1 MQFDGFQC
9 GVWVCWAVNLLISV
23 TVDDQAWTAPHL
35 TSLLNETVSVNL
47 TSVRVREGGLRF
59 IEEVRVSFV
68 NSIMRAASAGSLLV
82 DYIEAVAAA
91 PLS

>member
-1 MQFDGFQC
+1 MQFDCFQC
-9 GVWVCWAVNLLISV
+9 GVWVCWVVNLLISA
-23 TVDDQAWTAPHL
+23 VDGQAWTAPYL
-35 TSLLNETVSVNL
+35 TNLLNEAVSVNL

-59 IEEVRVSFV
+59 IEEVRASFV

>member
-9 GVWVCWAVNLLISV
+9 GVWVCWAVNLLISA
-23 TVDDQAWTAPHL
+23 TAWTAPYL
-35 TSLLNETVSVNL
+35 PNLLNEAVSVNL
-47 TSVRVREGGLRF
+47 TSVRVREDGLRF
-59 IEEVRVSFV
+59 IEEVRVSYV